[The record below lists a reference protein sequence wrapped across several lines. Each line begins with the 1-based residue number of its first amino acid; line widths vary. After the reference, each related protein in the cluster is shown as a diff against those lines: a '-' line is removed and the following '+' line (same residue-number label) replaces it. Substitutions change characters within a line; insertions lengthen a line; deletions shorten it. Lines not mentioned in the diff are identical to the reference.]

1 MYQREALG
9 YTYQRVAE
17 NLNVDTSTVWRT
29 VQLFL
34 NTGGV
39 SKKEYSK
46 DNLPRKVNESILFVI
61 LQVVLDHPGVYLREI
76 QAHIKY
82 VTGTRIAASTICKAL
97 HDQRFS
103 RKRMQLVARQR
114 GESLRAAYA
123 AEMSLYDPEMFVFL
137 DKTGSDRR
145 NALRRRGYSWRGKPA
160 ISHKL
165 LVRGERIS
173 SIACISMKGVL
184 ECTMVTGS
192 VDGDTFHAF
201 VHSKLLPLLMPFN
214 GKNPHSVVVMDNAS
228 IHHVDGIME
237 LITGVGALLIFLPPY
252 SPDYNP
258 IEEAFSKDIEKNHC
272 LMRLQELLLLSS
284 MLCAH
289 LNQM

>member
-46 DNLPRKVNESILFVI
+46 DNLPRKMNESILFVI

-76 QAHIKY
+76 QAHIEY

-114 GESLRAAYA
+114 DESLRAAYA
-123 AEMSLYDPEMFVFL
+123 AEMSLCDPEMFVFL
-137 DKTGSDRR
+137 DETGSDRR
-145 NALRRRGYSWRGKPA
+145 NALRRCGYSWRGKPA

-192 VDGDTFHAF
+192 VDGDT
-201 VHSKLLPLLMPFN
+201 
-214 GKNPHSVVVMDNAS
+214 
-228 IHHVDGIME
+228 
-237 LITGVGALLIFLPPY
+237 
-252 SPDYNP
+252 YNP
-258 IEEAFSKDIEKNHC
+258 IEEAFSKVKTLIKAYEEEMEMNHMDMVDIVLTAFSHITKQDCQEWIHHC
-272 LMRLQELLLLSS
+272 GIY
-284 MLCAH
+284 
-289 LNQM
+289 NTN